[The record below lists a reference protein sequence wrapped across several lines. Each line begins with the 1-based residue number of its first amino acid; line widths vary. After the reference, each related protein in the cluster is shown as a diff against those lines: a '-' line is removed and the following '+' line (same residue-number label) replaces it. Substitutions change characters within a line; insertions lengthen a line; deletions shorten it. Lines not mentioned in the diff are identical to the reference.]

1 MNGQGQPVNTR
12 HTCQYSEKF
21 LDIIVFISSTA
32 TIFLPIQYNFPVP
45 TASIIHFQEIHT
57 ILFGILFFFFFI
69 SWRKV
74 PAAVA
79 LLLPE
84 DIMSGTQ
91 DDEPLPPYEDIDR
104 SNPTDAA
111 VANASQNEIYND
123 QKSAISTIQQVS
135 VASDNYRSSRMYE
148 FTFLSTTRRLLTR
161 PSLGSAQIR
170 TIVTKRVSMERQML
184 RVKKIRMLRPRI
196 AIPTAE

>member
-1 MNGQGQPVNTR
+1 
-12 HTCQYSEKF
+12 
-21 LDIIVFISSTA
+21 
-32 TIFLPIQYNFPVP
+32 
-45 TASIIHFQEIHT
+45 
-57 ILFGILFFFFFI
+57 
-69 SWRKV
+69 
-74 PAAVA
+74 
-79 LLLPE
+79 
-84 DIMSGTQ
+84 MSGTQ